1 MWNITPIIGT
11 TFYIYV
17 SRLLK
22 YHFQNN
28 SNKNYII
35 VNYFS
40 ILHNIILASFS
51 FYTFISLCKIIN
63 DQGIYFGNNM
73 YMSQPYIKN
82 LIFWFYISK
91 YYEYFDTFLL
101 YVKGREPIF
110 LQKYHH
116 IGAVVCWHLCY
127 KYNVDAVVFGTIFNS
142 CVHSIMY
149 SYYLMTIFK
158 LNIRGMRMYITSG
171 QMIQLVFGG
180 LYGLYYYYPPVENM
194 RNYSIIVFFNLYIVG
209 LIYLFAK
216 FMVINYCKNPVKKII

>member
-110 LQKYHH
+110 LQKYH
-116 IGAVVCWHLCY
+116 I
-127 KYNVDAVVFGTIFNS
+127 
-142 CVHSIMY
+142 
-149 SYYLMTIFK
+149 
-158 LNIRGMRMYITSG
+158 
-171 QMIQLVFGG
+171 
-180 LYGLYYYYPPVENM
+180 
-194 RNYSIIVFFNLYIVG
+194 IIVL
-209 LIYLFAK
+209 
-216 FMVINYCKNPVKKII
+216 